1 MTCKNSGPD
10 GLALIPPL
18 SAPSLGAVTQTQPL
32 SNLHSETHVHLD
44 AESYSQVFTNTH
56 THASLPHTNTLQLSL
71 NSALT
76 FKGANLG
83 SST

>member
-1 MTCKNSGPD
+1 MDRAGQSREKQCGLEGRLMTFKNSGPD

-44 AESYSQVFTNTH
+44 AESYSQVFTNTD
-56 THASLPHTNTLQLSL
+56 THASLPHTNTL
-71 NSALT
+71 
-76 FKGANLG
+76 
-83 SST
+83 